1 MVRIRIN
8 ILKRK
13 VKQKGGDKEAVLGIV
28 ERRGNLRL
36 EHIGETNRYTVSKA
50 LSGKFNSDTV
60 VITDETMV
68 YDKIIKNRKTVNHS
82 KNEYVN
88 GEIYTNTIE
97 GAFGIV
103 KRTIFGVYH
112 FVSRKHLQ
120 RYMNE
125 IAFRYNI
132 RELNNFDKF
141 NLCLYN
147 MNNRLRYGDLIG
159 CREQNEKLQYSKI

>member
-1 MVRIRIN
+1 M
-8 ILKRK
+8 
-13 VKQKGGDKEAVLGIV
+13 
-28 ERRGNLRL
+28 
-36 EHIGETNRYTVSKA
+36 
-50 LSGKFNSDTV
+50 
-60 VITDETMV
+60 
-68 YDKIIKNRKTVNHS
+68 
-82 KNEYVN
+82 N

-97 GAFGIV
+97 GVFGIV
-103 KRTIFGVYH
+103 KRTIFGIYH

-132 RELNNFDKF
+132 RELNNFDKV